1 MITKQ
6 DVLLLLTELQDEGID
21 CKEQIKQQISSQY
34 PKIEIL
40 KFINDNRQLDLT
52 NFYKK
57 IRKSYNKGGSKLY
70 INIVK
75 EKEEVKEVLTT
86 LSALLT
92 QIILYSKEV
101 DNMIMFYQ
109 HSRAEEITKVLD
121 NYFKTFDLTNCIKL
135 MKIIKADI
143 KVCESFYR
151 NEEDQ
156 S

>member
-1 MITKQ
+1 MITRE
-6 DVLLLLTELQDEGID
+6 DVLLLLTELREDGVD
-21 CKEQIKQQISSQY
+21 VKEQIKRQISSQE
-34 PKIEIL
+34 PVIEVL

-57 IRKSYNKGGSKLY
+57 IRKSYNDKKSKLY

-75 EKEEVKEVLTT
+75 ENEEIKEVLTT

-92 QIILYSKEV
+92 QIILYAKNV

-109 HSRAEEITKVLD
+109 HSRAEEITRVLN

-151 NEEDQ
+151 ENEQ
-156 S
+156 

>member
-1 MITKQ
+1 MITKE
-6 DVLLLLTELQDEGID
+6 DVLLLLTELRDSGVD
-21 CKEQIKQQISSQY
+21 CKEQIKQQILAKEPQ
-34 PKIEIL
+34 IEIL
-40 KFINDNRQLDLT
+40 KFINDNRELDLT

-57 IRKSYNKGGSKLY
+57 LRKSYNDKRSKLY

-75 EKEEVKEVLTT
+75 ETEEVKDVLTT

-92 QIILYSKEV
+92 QIILYAKDV

-109 HSRAEEITKVLD
+109 HSRAQEITLVLN
-121 NYFKTFDLTNCIKL
+121 NYFKTYDLTNCIKL

-151 NEEDQ
+151 E

>member
-1 MITKQ
+1 MITKE
-6 DVLLLLTELQDEGID
+6 DVLLLLTELRDEGVD
-21 CKEQIKQQISSQY
+21 VKEQIKKQILAPE

-57 IRKSYNKGGSKLY
+57 IRKSYNDKKSKLY

-75 EKEEVKEVLTT
+75 ENEEVKEVLTT

-92 QIILYSKEV
+92 QIILYAKTV

-109 HSRAEEITKVLD
+109 HSRAEEITKILN

-151 NEEDQ
+151 ETEE
-156 S
+156 

>member
-1 MITKQ
+1 MITRE
-6 DVLLLLTELQDEGID
+6 DVLLLLTELREDGVD
-21 CKEQIKQQISSQY
+21 VKEQLKKQISS
-34 PKIEIL
+34 PEPVIEIL

-57 IRKSYNKGGSKLY
+57 IRKSYNDKKSKLY

-75 EKEEVKEVLTT
+75 ETEDIKEVLTT

-92 QIILYSKEV
+92 QLILYSKEV
-101 DNMIMFYQ
+101 NNMPMFYQ
-109 HSRAEEITKVLD
+109 HSRAEEITRVLN

-151 NEEDQ
+151 NEKE
-156 S
+156 